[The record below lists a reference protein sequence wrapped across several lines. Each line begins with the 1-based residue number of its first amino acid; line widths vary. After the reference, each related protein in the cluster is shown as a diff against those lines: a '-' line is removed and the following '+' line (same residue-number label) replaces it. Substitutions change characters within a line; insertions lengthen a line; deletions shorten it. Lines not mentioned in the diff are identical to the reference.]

1 VSPLIQRT
9 TYIMRKRL
17 DGVGDDRLQRQ
28 PTIQRNLT
36 LDSEL
41 MTVKTNEEMSMTEH
55 VSCGSG
61 EIETK

>member
-1 VSPLIQRT
+1 
-9 TYIMRKRL
+9 MRKRL

-55 VSCGSG
+55 VLCGSG